1 MYKRQVLKRYGLP
14 LDLPC
19 PWATLVEAVGLDKKN
34 SGEDIYLI
42 VLEELGRAVRRK
54 LPRNELL
61 GLLQILLHGR

>member
-1 MYKRQVLKRYGLP
+1 M
-14 LDLPC
+14 
-19 PWATLVEAVGLDKKN
+19 GLDKKN